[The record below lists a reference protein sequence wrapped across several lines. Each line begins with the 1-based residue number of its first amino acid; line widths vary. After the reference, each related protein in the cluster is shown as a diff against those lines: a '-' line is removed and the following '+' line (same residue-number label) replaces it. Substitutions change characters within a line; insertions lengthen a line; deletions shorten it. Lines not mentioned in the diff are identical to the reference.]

1 MWSDFVFNGPYEG
14 DIPTSING
22 VALPQE
28 YIDFMSE
35 HNGGE
40 GDTGSSWLVLFPVE
54 ELQEMNDE
62 YEIGKY
68 LKDKMIIGSN
78 GAGELIGIDNEGN
91 YFIVPDMIEEEYLSI
106 LGDSIDELPEDLN
119 RYWDEL

>member
-1 MWSDFVFNGPYEG
+1 
-14 DIPTSING
+14 
-22 VALPQE
+22 
-28 YIDFMSE
+28 
-35 HNGGE
+35 
-40 GDTGSSWLVLFPVE
+40 
-54 ELQEMNDE
+54 MNDE

-91 YFIVPDMIEEEYLSI
+91 YFIVPDMMEEEYLSI